1 MFANI
6 LSIAVLLFIFKLLLP
21 STLAYF
27 GYAEVFFV
35 NQIGLP
41 FHSGTIAAGLSL
53 IAFFV
58 YTLQVTHRK
67 NWVQLNTTLLCV
79 LFILVGFSSWL
90 MLPIRA
96 NANTVINENAP
107 TDARALL
114 AYYNLEQYPDTHL
127 FYGPMFTDMYALI
140 PGNKLLDGFTTYL
153 LCKLLSLVPSVM

>member
-1 MFANI
+1 MLYYFKTTETVTIKGFVLANI
-6 LSIAVLLFIFKLLLP
+6 LSVAVLLFIFKLLLP

-67 NWVQLNTTLLCV
+67 SWVQLNTTSLCLIYSRWVFV
-79 LFILVGFSSWL
+79 L
-90 MLPIRA
+90 A
-96 NANTVINENAP
+96 
-107 TDARALL
+107 DASDSCQC
-114 AYYNLEQYPDTHL
+114 QYGDQ
-127 FYGPMFTDMYALI
+127 
-140 PGNKLLDGFTTYL
+140 
-153 LCKLLSLVPSVM
+153 